1 MGLLSRDALLQATT
15 LPRERVF
22 IKELGGE
29 VIIQGMTGKQRDAW
43 ESSLV
48 KQRRNRRS
56 LDTQNVRARLVA
68 RCLVNDDGTRMF
80 SDEEADQLGDIRV
93 DVLGH
98 LFEVAQRLSGVTNE
112 DVDELG
118 KPSAATTG
126 SGSPT
131 N

>member
-1 MGLLSRDALLQATT
+1 MGLLSRDALLQAKA
-15 LPRERVF
+15 LPRERVY

-29 VIIQGMTGKQRDAW
+29 VIIQGMTGKQRDEW

-48 KQRRNRRS
+48 KQRRNRRE
-56 LDTQNVRARLVA
+56 LDTRNVRARLVA
-68 RCLVNDDGTRMF
+68 RCMVNDDGSRMF

-98 LFEVAQRLSGVTNE
+98 LFEVAQRLSGVTDE